1 MAEKIKYI
9 NAAQFEDEVLRG
21 DKVVVDFY
29 STECPPCEAL
39 AAKYEGLSEL
49 YGDDVRFIKIFRQE
63 NRELA
68 ESLGVTSSP
77 TVIFYDRGKRVG
89 DTLTGGIKRADLVKN
104 LDALIPAQRIAEIK
118 KAVKPVHTECDVL
131 ILGGGPAGLTAGI
144 YSAQALLDTI
154 VVDIALPGG
163 WVTTTHQVSNYPG
176 FVDPIQG
183 FMLSHQMSE
192 HAKAA
197 GVKFRPAVD
206 VTAVDLKKKQILVDG
221 FETIAAKKIIIATGS
236 SPRPLGVK
244 GEKEYRGRGISYCA
258 TCDAK
263 YYEDRDVIVVG
274 GGNSAIEE
282 SLFISKFARKITIVH
297 QFDHLQANR
306 MLQEKI
312 LNLDKVTF
320 IWEHEPREF
329 VKNGDSVNEVVVEEL
344 KTGKMK
350 TLKCDGVFIFAG
362 TQPNLELF
370 NGDFSLDQW
379 GYVETDEDMHSS
391 IPDVFVVG
399 DIRSKKYRQITTA
412 VSDGTVAA
420 MAIARELESA
430 DVNV

>member
-1 MAEKIKYI
+1 MAEKITYI
-9 NAAQFEDEVLRG
+9 NAAQYEDEVIRG

-39 AAKYEGLSEL
+39 ASKYEGLSEL
-49 YGDDVRFIKIFRQE
+49 YGDDVKFIKIFRQE

-68 ESLGVTSSP
+68 ESLGITSSP
-77 TVIFYDRGKRVG
+77 TVLFYDRGKQVG
-89 DTLTGGIKRADLVKN
+89 DTLNGGIKRADLVKN
-104 LDALIPAQRIAEIK
+104 LDALLPEERTVDIK
-118 KAVKPVHTECDVL
+118 QKIMPQHTSCDVL

-154 VVDIALPGG
+154 VVDVALPGG

-176 FVDPIQG
+176 FIDPIQG
-183 FMLSHQMSE
+183 FMLSHQMTE
-192 HAKAA
+192 HAKQA

-206 VTAVDLKKKQILVDG
+206 VSSVDLDKKEIVVDG
-221 FETIAAKKIIIATGS
+221 FETITAKKIIIATGS

-244 GEKEYRGRGISYCA
+244 GEKEYRGKGISYCA

-263 YYEDRDVIVVG
+263 YYEDRDVIVIG

-282 SLFISKFARKITIVH
+282 SLFISKFARRITIVH
-297 QFDHLQANR
+297 QFDQLQANK

-312 LNLDKVTF
+312 LNHDKVDF

-350 TLKCDGVFIFAG
+350 TLGCDGVFIFAG

-379 GYVETDEDMHSS
+379 GYVETDDDMHSS

-412 VSDGTVAA
+412 VSDGTIAA
-420 MAIARELESA
+420 MAIAKELESTG
-430 DVNV
+430 VHQ

>member
-1 MAEKIKYI
+1 MAEKIMYI
-9 NAAQFEDEVLRG
+9 NAAQFEEEVINVDR
-21 DKVVVDFY
+21 VVVDFY

-39 AAKYEGLSEL
+39 ASKYEALSEL
-49 YGDDVRFIKIFRQE
+49 YGGHIKFIKIFRQE
-63 NRELA
+63 NRDLA
-68 ESLGVTSSP
+68 EMLGVTSSP
-77 TVIFYDRGKRVG
+77 TVLFYDRGKQVG
-89 DTLTGGIKRADLVKN
+89 DTLRGGIRRADLIRN
-104 LDALIPAQRIAEIK
+104 LDALIPDERVSEIK
-118 KAVKPVHTECDVL
+118 SRIKPVHTECDVL
-131 ILGGGPAGLTAGI
+131 IVGGGPAGLTAGI
-144 YSAQALLDTI
+144 YSAQAMLDTI
-154 VVDIALPGG
+154 IVDIALPGG

-206 VTAVDLKKKQILVDG
+206 VTGADLRKKQIVVDEY
-221 FETIAAKKIIIATGS
+221 ETITAKKIIIATGS

-244 GEKEYRGRGISYCA
+244 GEKEYRGKGISYCA

-263 YYEDRDVIVVG
+263 YYQDKDVIVIG

-282 SLFISKFARKITIVH
+282 SLFISRFARKITIVH

-312 LNLDKVTF
+312 FANDKVSF
-320 IWEHEPREF
+320 VWEHEPREF
-329 VKNGDSVNEVVVEEL
+329 VKTGGSVDKVVVEEL
-344 KTGKMK
+344 NTGKMK
-350 TLKCDGVFIFAG
+350 TLECDGVFIFAG

-370 NGDFSLDQW
+370 NGDFSLGQW
-379 GYVETDEDMHSS
+379 GYVETDDDMHSS

-412 VSDGTVAA
+412 VADGTIAA
-420 MAIARELESA
+420 MAITKELETDGA
-430 DVNV
+430 GV

>member
-49 YGDDVRFIKIFRQE
+49 YGTDIRFIKIFRQE

-89 DTLTGGIKRADLVKN
+89 DTLTGGIKRADLIRN

-118 KAVKPVHTECDVL
+118 KTVKPVHTECDVL

-176 FVDPIQG
+176 FIDPIQG

-206 VTAVDLKKKQILVDG
+206 VTSVDLKKKQIVIDG
-221 FETIAAKKIIIATGS
+221 FETITAKKIVIATGS

-244 GEKEYRGRGISYCA
+244 GEKEYRGKGISYCA

-263 YYEDRDVIVVG
+263 YYEDRDVIVIG

-282 SLFISKFARKITIVH
+282 SLFISKFAKKITIVH
-297 QFDHLQANR
+297 QFDHLQANK

-312 LNLDKVTF
+312 LNLDKVNF
-320 IWEHEPREF
+320 IWEHEPRKF

-370 NGDFSLDQW
+370 N
-379 GYVETDEDMHSS
+379 
-391 IPDVFVVG
+391 
-399 DIRSKKYRQITTA
+399 
-412 VSDGTVAA
+412 
-420 MAIARELESA
+420 
-430 DVNV
+430 

>member
-9 NAAQFEDEVLRG
+9 NAAQFEDEVINA

-39 AAKYEGLSEL
+39 ATKYEGLSDL
-49 YGDDVRFIKIFRQE
+49 YGDDIHFIKIFRQE

-77 TVIFYDRGKRVG
+77 SVLFYHKGKQVG
-89 DTLTGGIKRADLVKN
+89 NTLNGGIKRADLVRN
-104 LDALIPAQRIAEIK
+104 LDALISEERAAEIK
-118 KAVKPVHTECDVL
+118 GQIKPFHTECDVL

-144 YSAQALLDTI
+144 YSAQALLETI

-176 FVDPIQG
+176 FIDPIQG
-183 FMLSHQMSE
+183 FMLSHQMTE

-206 VTAVDLKKKQILVDG
+206 VTAVDLKNKQIIVDG
-221 FETIAAKKIIIATGS
+221 YETIGAKKIIIATGS
-236 SPRPLGVK
+236 SPRPLGVQ
-244 GEKEYRGRGISYCA
+244 GEKEYRGKGISYCA

-263 YYEDRDVIVVG
+263 YYEDRDVIVIG

-297 QFDHLQANR
+297 QFDHLQANK

-312 LNLDKVTF
+312 LNHDKVSF
-320 IWEHEPREF
+320 VWEHEPREF
-329 VKNGDSVNEVVVEEL
+329 VKNGDSVNEVVVAEL

-350 TLKCDGVFIFAG
+350 TLECDGVFIFAG

-379 GYVETDEDMHSS
+379 GYVETDDDMHSS

-412 VSDGTVAA
+412 VSDGTIAA
-420 MAIARELESA
+420 MAIAKELESA
-430 DVNV
+430 

>member
-9 NAAQFEDEVLRG
+9 NAAQFEDQVLHAG
-21 DKVVVDFY
+21 KVVVDFY

-39 AAKYEGLSEL
+39 ASKYEDLSEL
-49 YGDDVRFIKIFRQE
+49 YGDDIRFIKIFRQE

-68 ESLGVTSSP
+68 ESLGVATSP
-77 TVIFYDRGKRVG
+77 TVLFYDRGKRVG
-89 DTLTGGIKRADLVKN
+89 DTLNGGIKRADLVRN
-104 LDALIPAQRIAEIK
+104 LDALISEERAAEIK
-118 KAVKPVHTECDVL
+118 DHIKQVHTECDVL

-144 YSAQALLDTI
+144 YSAQAMLDTI

-206 VTAVDLKKKQILVDG
+206 VTTTNLMKKQIVVDG
-221 FETIAAKKIIIATGS
+221 YETITAKKIIIATGS

-263 YYEDRDVIVVG
+263 YYEDRDVIVIG

-297 QFDHLQANR
+297 QFDHLQANK

-312 LNLDKVTF
+312 LAHDKVSF
-320 IWEHEPREF
+320 VWEHEPREF
-329 VKNGDSVNEVVVEEL
+329 VKNGDSVDKVVVEEF
-344 KTGKMK
+344 KTGKIK
-350 TLKCDGVFIFAG
+350 TLECDGVFIFAG
-362 TQPNLELF
+362 TQPNLEIF

-391 IPDVFVVG
+391 ILDVFVVG

-412 VSDGTVAA
+412 VSDGTIAA
-420 MAIARELESA
+420 MAIAGELESA
-430 DVNV
+430 DVGT